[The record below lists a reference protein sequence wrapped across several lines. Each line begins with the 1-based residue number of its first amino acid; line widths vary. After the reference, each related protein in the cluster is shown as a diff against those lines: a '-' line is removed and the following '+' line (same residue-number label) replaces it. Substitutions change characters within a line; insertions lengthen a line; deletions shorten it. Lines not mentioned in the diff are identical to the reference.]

1 MGTRNLLPFE
11 LRIRVWIVKGWK
23 NSKEK
28 VLWNGVEEELEEEIS
43 GIYVDCWIGVCFGD
57 VKQADGLNLKE

>member
-11 LRIRVWIVKGWK
+11 LRMRVWIVKWWK
-23 NSKEK
+23 KSTEK
-28 VLWNGVEEELEEEIS
+28 ALWIWVEEELGEEIS
-43 GIYVDCWIGVCFGD
+43 GIHVGCWIGVCFED

>member
-11 LRIRVWIVKGWK
+11 LRIRVWIVKWWK

-28 VLWNGVEEELEEEIS
+28 ALWIWVEEELGEEIS
-43 GIYVDCWIGVCFGD
+43 GIHVGSWIGVCFED